1 MCVCGGVV
9 YVCVCVVL
17 LQAYQLLSLTAK
29 PSGES
34 HENVELSR
42 YHRTLCMLVMGQVL
56 NGQMYSLLARDSRLL
71 YPD

>member
-1 MCVCGGVV
+1 MCLGVDV
-9 YVCVCVVL
+9 VNVCVC
-17 LQAYQLLSLTAK
+17 SLIAGLPFFCHSLYKT
-29 PSGES
+29 SGES

-42 YHRTLCMLVMGQVL
+42 YHRTLCMLVTGQVL